1 MMTEQEFKELNNML
15 SDLRSANKQIGYY
28 LNSGDDVRRIE
39 AERRSNDI
47 SLEIQERLINL
58 VEWKKS

>member
-1 MMTEQEFKELNNML
+1 MMSEQEFKDLNNL
-15 SDLRSANKQIGYY
+15 ISDLRTANKQIGYY

-39 AERRSNDI
+39 AERKSNDI

-58 VEWKKS
+58 TEWKKS